1 MHVAK
6 PPRLAG
12 CFILTMALSL
22 VAGQP
27 PALAQSMGPAI
38 FVSNNGNLEGSVTAF
53 RVNPD
58 GTLDFA
64 NKVVTGVREVTTD
77 PCAGCNA
84 YDISITPDGRHL
96 ATCHP
101 AGSLDGVT
109 ILRVNSDATIT
120 QTFQLALGALQGGP
134 LDVAWLNNEYLALAR
149 LDTNPDQVVVYRYD
163 SAGPGGPTLT
173 FINATPTTG
182 NGMGYFAV
190 HPNPEVP
197 VLYVNDS
204 GQKVVRA
211 YSVAPNGSLALID
224 TESSGAPFP
233 LEIAISRDGTKMYA
247 AGGISN
253 GGNSV
258 AGFAIAPDGTLT
270 LMGNSPFI
278 SQGVSPSN
286 VYCSDDNGYLVVGHG
301 TDATMHTMSIDG
313 TPGGGTLTSTG
324 FFFDV
329 GGQGTLGDVH
339 SRGGFAF
346 VTDNSTATDG
356 LTGVYSF
363 TLNANGSLTMNGGS
377 IYSTQGIAPR
387 SIASW
392 FPPGARPCPADIE
405 GGNGIVNMDDLLLA
419 LNSWGSCPTPC
430 PPSCTADVDS
440 DCDVDLDDLLTII
453 RAWGDC
459 P

>member
-120 QTFQLALGALQGGP
+120 QTSQLALGALQGGP

-258 AGFAIAPDGTLT
+258 AGFAVAGDGTLT
-270 LMGNSPFI
+270 LMANSPFI
-278 SQGVSPSN
+278 SDGASPSN
-286 VYCSDDNGYLVVGHG
+286 VYCSDDDRYLVVGHG
-301 TDATMHTMSIDG
+301 TDATMRTMSIDDI
-313 TPGGGTLTSTG
+313 TGTLTSTG

-363 TLNANGSLTMNGGS
+363 TLNPDGSLTMNGGS

-392 FPPGARPCPADIE
+392 FPVAPCPADVA
-405 GGNGIVNMDDLLLA
+405 GGDGVVDIDDLLAVINAWGA
-419 LNSWGSCPTPC
+419 LGGP
-430 PPSCTADVDS
+430 ADINQSGLVDI
-440 DCDVDLDDLLTII
+440 DDLLAVIN
-453 RAWGDC
+453 AWGDC